1 MRVIAVAN
9 QKGGVAKTTTAVNLA
24 AGFTTL
30 DKKVLLID
38 MDPQANATE
47 TMPINVDDLE
57 NNSIS
62 EVLTKTKTV
71 DQVAQRLGNKLAIVP
86 SHIKLA
92 RLEPSLVGPVDA
104 YRLKE
109 AVEALSYDFI
119 VIDCPPSL
127 GPLTTNA
134 LIAATD
140 VIVPVKPA
148 FFGLSAVNDFMETV
162 RQVKAR
168 LNPELNV
175 LGILITMHDARTTLA
190 KDVVEALGEQ
200 YGELL
205 FNTRVTVNVQLDE
218 AASARQ
224 SIFKYDPKSS
234 GAQNYG
240 SVLAEV
246 YERVGK

>member
-24 AGFTTL
+24 AGFTL
-30 DKKVLLID
+30 KNSSVLLID

-47 TMPINVDDLE
+47 TMPIDVSDLE
-57 NNSIS
+57 SSSIF

-71 DQVAQRLGNKLAIVP
+71 EQVAQRLGKKFAIVP

-104 YRLKE
+104 YRLKD
-109 AVEALSYDFI
+109 ALEGLPYDFV

-127 GPLTTNA
+127 GSLTTNA

-148 FFGLSAVNDFMETV
+148 FFGLSAVNDFLETIK
-162 RQVKAR
+162 QVKAR
-168 LNPELNV
+168 LNPDLRV
-175 LGILITMHDARTTLA
+175 LGILITLHDARTTIA
-190 KDVVEALGEQ
+190 RDVIEALSEQ
-200 YGELL
+200 HGNLL
-205 FNTRVTVNVQLDE
+205 FNTRVSVNVQLDE

-224 SIFKYDPKSS
+224 SIFKYDSKSS
-234 GAQNYG
+234 GAQNY
-240 SVLAEV
+240 SAVLEEV
-246 YERVGK
+246 YERVGQ

>member
-24 AGFTTL
+24 AGFATNHR
-30 DKKVLLID
+30 VLLID
-38 MDPQANATE
+38 LDPQANATE

-57 NNSIS
+57 NSS
-62 EVLTKTKTV
+62 VVEVLTKAKTV
-71 DQVAQRLGNKLAIVP
+71 EEVAQRLGKKLAIVP

-109 AVEALSYDFI
+109 AVEALDYDF
-119 VIDCPPSL
+119 VVVDCPPSL

-148 FFGLSAVNDFMETV
+148 FFGLSAVTDFMETV
-162 RQVKAR
+162 RQVKTR
-168 LNPELNV
+168 LNPDLKV
-175 LGILITMHDARTTLA
+175 LGILVTLHDARTSIA
-190 KDVVEALGEQ
+190 RGVIEALSNE
-200 YGELL
+200 YGDLL
-205 FNTRVTVNVQLDE
+205 FKTRVTINVQLDE

-234 GAQNYG
+234 GARNY
-240 SVLAEV
+240 SAVLAEV
-246 YERVGK
+246 YERVGR

>member
-1 MRVIAVAN
+1 M
-9 QKGGVAKTTTAVNLA
+9 GVAKTTTAVNLA
-24 AGFTTL
+24 AGLTTL
-30 DKKVLLID
+30 DKKVLLVD

-47 TMPINVDDLE
+47 TMPIDVEDLE
-57 NNSIS
+57 NNSVA
-62 EVLTKTKTV
+62 EVLTKAKTV
-71 DQVAQRLGNKLAIVP
+71 DQVAQRLGNNLAIVP

-109 AVEALSYDFI
+109 AVESLTYDFV

-127 GPLTTNA
+127 GAPHHKRPHSCDRRHRTGEAGL
-134 LIAATD
+134 
-140 VIVPVKPA
+140 
-148 FFGLSAVNDFMETV
+148 FGLSAVNDFMETV
-162 RQVKAR
+162 RQVKSR

-175 LGILITMHDARTTLA
+175 LGILITMHDARTTIA
-190 KDVVEALGEQ
+190 KDVVEALSEE

-205 FNTRVTVNVQLDE
+205 FKTRVTVNVQLDE

-234 GAQNYG
+234 GAQNYRA
-240 SVLAEV
+240 VLAEV
-246 YERVGK
+246 VERAGK

>member
-24 AGFTTL
+24 AGFATNHR
-30 DKKVLLID
+30 VLLID
-38 MDPQANATE
+38 LDPQANATE

-57 NNSIS
+57 NSS
-62 EVLTKTKTV
+62 VVEVLTKAKTV
-71 DQVAQRLGNKLAIVP
+71 EEVAQRLGKKLAIVP

-109 AVEALSYDFI
+109 AVEALDYDF
-119 VIDCPPSL
+119 VVVDCPPSL

-140 VIVPVKPA
+140 VIIPVKPA
-148 FFGLSAVNDFMETV
+148 FFGLSAVTDFMETV
-162 RQVKAR
+162 RQVKTR
-168 LNPELNV
+168 LNPDLKV
-175 LGILITMHDARTTLA
+175 LGILVTLHDARTSIA
-190 KDVVEALGEQ
+190 RDVIEALSNE
-200 YGELL
+200 YSDLL
-205 FNTRVTVNVQLDE
+205 FKTRVTTNVQLDE

-224 SIFKYDPKSS
+224 SIFKYAPKSS
-234 GAQNYG
+234 GAQNY
-240 SVLAEV
+240 SAVLAEV
-246 YERVGK
+246 YERVGR